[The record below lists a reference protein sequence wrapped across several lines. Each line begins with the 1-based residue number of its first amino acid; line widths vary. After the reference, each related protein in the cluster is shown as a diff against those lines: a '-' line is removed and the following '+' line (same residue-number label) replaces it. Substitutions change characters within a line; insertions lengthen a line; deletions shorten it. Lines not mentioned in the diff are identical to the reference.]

1 MLSIINTADSFNRR
15 ALVND
20 NMDCIF
26 SPDDIDNLPQP
37 SDLITKDGLTALFA
51 KMLAA
56 TVLTREYPFAP
67 RMTSDLVDGKVLWI
81 DSVNSF
87 QATAQLAK
95 DMKQLCNANASN
107 FRIAALTA
115 LGTGQEFYETTR
127 DTIIHAINDFVPH
140 LVIINN
146 LDKLFPYAG
155 HGFAFGFVEYLRDFV
170 AAHDSAVCAIG
181 HNLIGKVKKT
191 TGPVGEILYP
201 IACTVYKVGERS
213 KKESAITRVSCYKTF
228 QRCPQ
233 DFAFTINDFNFPQ
246 QVGSEQEPDTQQLS
260 QQPINQVDKS
270 D

>member
-1 MLSIINTADSFNRR
+1 MLSIINTADIFNRR
-15 ALVND
+15 PLVND

-37 SDLITKDGLTALFA
+37 SDLITKDGLTTVNAHDITIITGTEAARTALFA

-181 HNLIGKVKKT
+181 HNLIGKVKKNDWT
-191 TGPVGEILYP
+191 SRRNLVSHRLHCLQGRGAV
-201 IACTVYKVGERS
+201 
-213 KKESAITRVSCYKTF
+213 KKGISNHSGLLLQDVPAMPSRLRLHHQRF
-228 QRCPQ
+228 QLPTASR
-233 DFAFTINDFNFPQ
+233 
-246 QVGSEQEPDTQQLS
+246 L
-260 QQPINQVDKS
+260 
-270 D
+270 